1 MPDSLIQP
9 AAPLWGDLE
18 IVEMVRKFAQ
28 DRLAPHAAAREK
40 AARIEPE
47 IVRELGEL
55 GILGATTSADWDGS
69 DIDPVTYAML
79 LEEIAAGDGSVST
92 LVSVHNSPTCI
103 VVGNYGSNAQKD
115 RWLRKLAT
123 GAHVGSFGLT
133 EPQAGSDASNL
144 RTRAVKKGDRY
155 IVNGAKQF
163 ISNAAHPGSLVFFA
177 VTDPAAG
184 KRGLSAF
191 IVDKST
197 PGFAIDRLE
206 EKLGQKASDT
216 AALSFNDMEVPEDQR
231 IGAEGEG
238 YKIALSTLE
247 SGRIGIAAQ
256 AVGMARAALDYA
268 IAYAKERKAFGGNI
282 IDFQAVGFRLADAK
296 TKLEAA
302 RQLTLHA
309 ARLKASG
316 SPALEAACMA
326 KLFASEAAEAICTA
340 SIQTLGGYGF
350 LADYPVER
358 IYRDVRVCQ
367 IYEGTSDVQKLILQR
382 ML

>member
-1 MPDSLIQP
+1 MADSSSQYGDSLII
-9 AAPLWGDLE
+9 D
-18 IVEMVRKFAQ
+18 MVRKFSQ
-28 DRLAPHAAAREK
+28 ERLAPLAAAREK
-40 AARIEPE
+40 AGRIEPE
-47 IVRELGEL
+47 VIAELGEL
-55 GILGATTSADWDGS
+55 GIFGATTPAEWSGS
-69 DIDPVTYAML
+69 EIDPVTYAL
-79 LEEIAAGDGSVST
+79 VLEEIAAGDGSIST
-92 LVSVHNSPTCI
+92 MVSVHNSPTCI
-103 VVGNYGSNAQKD
+103 IFGNYGTDAQKD

-123 GAHVGSFGLT
+123 GEHVGSFGLT

-155 IVNGAKQF
+155 IVNGSKQF
-163 ISNAAHPGSLVFFA
+163 ISNATHPGSIVFFA
-177 VTDPAAG
+177 VTDSSAG

-191 IVDKST
+191 VIDKT
-197 PGFAIDRLE
+197 HPGFSVTRTE

-216 AALSFNDMEVPEDQR
+216 CALSFQDVEIPEDQR

-256 AVGMARAALDYA
+256 SVGMARSALDYA
-268 IAYAKERKAFGGNI
+268 VGYAKERKAFGGAI

-296 TKLEAA
+296 TRLEAA

-309 ARLKASG
+309 ARLKADGRPS
-316 SPALEAACMA
+316 LEAACMA
-326 KLFASEAAEAICTA
+326 KLFASEVAESVCTA
-340 SIQTLGGYGF
+340 AIQTLGGYGF

>member
-1 MPDSLIQP
+1 MPDSITPISPDGDTLII
-9 AAPLWGDLE
+9 DM
-18 IVEMVRKFAQ
+18 IRRFSQ
-28 DRLAPHAAAREK
+28 DRLAPLAAEREK
-40 AARIEPE
+40 KQRIEPE
-47 IVRELGEL
+47 VIAELGEL
-55 GILGATTSADWDGS
+55 GVFGATTPAEWDGS
-69 DIDPVTYAML
+69 EIDPVTYAMV

-92 LVSVHNSPTCI
+92 MVSVHNSPTAI
-103 VVGNYGSNAQKD
+103 IFSQYANDAQKD

-123 GAHVGSFGLT
+123 GEHVGSFGLT

-144 RTRAVKKGDRY
+144 KTRAVKKGDKY

-163 ISNAAHPGSLVFFA
+163 ISNATHPGSLVFFA
-177 VTDPAAG
+177 VTDPSAG
-184 KRGLSAF
+184 KKGLSAF
-191 IVDKST
+191 VIDKT
-197 PGFAIDRLE
+197 HPGFSVARVE

-216 AALSFNDMEVPEDQR
+216 CALSFTDMEVPEDQR

-256 AVGMARAALDYA
+256 SVGMARAALEYA
-268 IAYAKERKAFGGNI
+268 IGYARDRKAFGGSI

-302 RQLTLHA
+302 RQLTLYA
-309 ARLKASG
+309 ARLKAEKH
-316 SPALEAACMA
+316 PALEAACMA

>member
-1 MPDSLIQP
+1 MDSISP
-9 AAPLWGDLE
+9 TGDT
-18 IVEMVRKFAQ
+18 IVIDMIRRFAQ
-28 DRLAPHAAAREK
+28 ERLAPLAAEREK
-40 AARIEPE
+40 LRRIEPE
-47 IVRELGEL
+47 IIAELGEL
-55 GILGATTSADWDGS
+55 GVLGATTPAEWDGS
-69 DIDPVTYAML
+69 EIDPVTYALL

-103 VVGNYGSNAQKD
+103 VISNYGTDAQKD

-123 GAHVGSFGLT
+123 GEHVGSFGLT

-144 RTRAVKKGDRY
+144 KTRAVKQGDRY
-155 IVNGAKQF
+155 VINGAKQF
-163 ISNAAHPGSLVFFA
+163 ISNATHPGSLVFFA
-177 VTDPAAG
+177 VTDPSAG

-191 IVDKST
+191 VIDKT
-197 PGFAIDRLE
+197 HPGFSIARTE

-216 AALSFNDMEVPEDQR
+216 CALTFEDMEVSEDQR

-256 AVGMARAALDYA
+256 SVGMARAALEYA
-268 IAYAKERKAFGGNI
+268 IGYARERKAFGGAI

-296 TKLEAA
+296 TRLEAA
-302 RQLTLHA
+302 RQLTLYA
-309 ARLKASG
+309 ARLKAEG
-316 SPALEAACMA
+316 KPALEAACMA

>member
-1 MPDSLIQP
+1 MADSISPTGDTLII
-9 AAPLWGDLE
+9 DM
-18 IVEMVRKFAQ
+18 IRKFSQ
-28 DRLAPHAAAREK
+28 ERLAPHAADREK
-40 AARIEPE
+40 AGRIEPE
-47 IVRELGEL
+47 VIRELGEL
-55 GILGATTSADWDGS
+55 GVFGATTPAEWDGS
-69 DIDPVTYAML
+69 EIDPVTYAL
-79 LEEIAAGDGSVST
+79 VLEEIAAGDGSIST
-92 LVSVHNSPTCI
+92 MVSVHNSPTCI
-103 VVGNYGSNAQKD
+103 VINNFGTDAQKD

-123 GAHVGSFGLT
+123 GEHVGSFGLT

-155 IVNGAKQF
+155 IVNGSKQF
-163 ISNAAHPGSLVFFA
+163 ISNATHPGSIVFFA
-177 VTDPAAG
+177 VTDPEAG

-191 IVDKST
+191 VIDKSH
-197 PGFAIDRLE
+197 PGFSVVRTE
-206 EKLGQKASDT
+206 HKLGQKASDT
-216 AALSFNDMEVPEDQR
+216 CALAFEDVEIPEDQR
-231 IGAEGEG
+231 IGAEGDG

-256 AVGMARAALDYA
+256 SVGMARAALDYA
-268 IAYAKERKAFGGNI
+268 VDYAKERKAFGSAI

-302 RQLTLHA
+302 RQLTLFA
-309 ARLKASG
+309 ARQKAAGVNS
-316 SPALEAACMA
+316 LEAACMA
-326 KLFASEAAEAICTA
+326 KLFASEVAEQVCTA
-340 SIQTLGGYGF
+340 AIQTLGGYGF

>member
-1 MPDSLIQP
+1 MPDHTPVGADSLVI
-9 AAPLWGDLE
+9 D
-18 IVEMVRKFAQ
+18 MVRRFASE
-28 DRLAPHAAAREK
+28 RLAPNAAAREK
-40 AARIEPE
+40 AGAIEPD
-47 IVRELGEL
+47 IIRELGEL
-55 GILGATTSADWDGS
+55 GVFGATTPAQWDGS
-69 DIDPVTYAML
+69 EIDPVTYALL

-92 LVSVHNSPTCI
+92 MVSVHNSPTCI
-103 VVGNYGSNAQKD
+103 IFDLYGTDAQKD

-123 GAHVGSFGLT
+123 GEHIGSFALT

-144 RTRAVKKGDRY
+144 KTRAVKKGDRY
-155 IVNGAKQF
+155 IINGAKQF
-163 ISNAAHPGSLVFFA
+163 ISSASVPGSAVLFA
-177 VTDPAAG
+177 VTDPGAG
-184 KRGLSAF
+184 RKGISCF
-191 IVDKST
+191 VVDKAT
-197 PGFAIDRLE
+197 PGYVVVRKE
-206 EKLGQKASDT
+206 EKLGQKASET
-216 AALSFNDMEVPEDQR
+216 CALAFQDMEVPEDQR

-256 AVGMARAALDYA
+256 SIGMARAALDYA
-268 IAYAKERKAFGGNI
+268 VGYAKERHAFGGRI
-282 IDFQAVGFRLADAK
+282 IDLQAVGFRLADAR

-309 ARLKASG
+309 ARLKAEAR
-316 SPALEAACMA
+316 PALEAACMA
-326 KLFASEAAEAICTA
+326 KLFASEVAEAVCTA
-340 SIQTLGGYGF
+340 AIQTLGGYGY

>member
-1 MPDSLIQP
+1 MPDGFSFN
-9 AAPLWGDLE
+9 GDSI
-18 IVEMVRKFAQ
+18 IVDMVRKFAQ
-28 DRLAPHAAAREK
+28 DRLAPLAAERDREK
-40 AARIEPE
+40 RIEPE

-69 DIDPVTYAML
+69 EIDPVTYAML

-103 VVGNYGSNAQKD
+103 VIGNYGSDAQKD
-115 RWLRKLAT
+115 RWLRPLAR
-123 GAHVGSFGLT
+123 GEHVGSFGLT
-133 EPQAGSDASNL
+133 EPQAGSDASAL
-144 RTRAVKKGDRY
+144 KTRAVRKGDTY
-155 IVNGAKQF
+155 VVNGAKQF

-177 VTDPAAG
+177 VTDTSAG

-191 IVDKST
+191 IVDKAT
-197 PGFAIDRLE
+197 PGFSIARVE

-216 AALSFNDMEVPEDQR
+216 CALAFDDMEVPVAQR
-231 IGAEGEG
+231 IGEEGEG

-247 SGRIGIAAQ
+247 SGRIGIASQ

-268 IAYAKERKAFGGNI
+268 VGYARERKAFGGAI

-309 ARLKASG
+309 ARLKAEG
-316 SPALEAACMA
+316 KPALEAACMA

-382 ML
+382 IL

>member
-1 MPDSLIQP
+1 MPDSITP
-9 AAPLWGDLE
+9 FVSPDGDSM
-18 IVEMVRKFAQ
+18 IIDMIRRFSQ
-28 DRLAPHAAAREK
+28 DRLAPLAAEREK
-40 AARIEPE
+40 TRRIEADV
-47 IVRELGEL
+47 IAELGEL
-55 GILGATTSADWDGS
+55 GVFGATTPAEWDGS
-69 DIDPVTYAML
+69 EIDPITYARV

-92 LVSVHNSPTCI
+92 MVSVHNSPTCI
-103 VVGNYGSNAQKD
+103 VINNFGTDAQKD

-123 GAHVGSFGLT
+123 AEHVGSFGLT
-133 EPQAGSDASNL
+133 EPQAGSDASAL
-144 RTRAVKKGDRY
+144 RTRAVKKGDKY
-155 IVNGAKQF
+155 IINGAKQF
-163 ISNAAHPGSLVFFA
+163 ISNATHPGSLVFFG
-177 VTDPAAG
+177 VTDPSAG
-184 KRGLSAF
+184 KKGLSAF
-191 IVDKST
+191 VIDKT
-197 PGFAIDRLE
+197 HPGFSVLKVE

-216 AALSFNDMEVPEDQR
+216 CALSFEDMEVPEDQR

-256 AVGMARAALDYA
+256 SVGMARAALDYA
-268 IAYAKERKAFGGNI
+268 VTYARERKAFGGAI
-282 IDFQAVGFRLADAK
+282 IDLQAVGFRLADAK

-302 RQLTLHA
+302 RQLTLYA
-309 ARLKASG
+309 ARLKAEGRPS
-316 SPALEAACMA
+316 LEAACMA
-326 KLFASEAAEAICTA
+326 KLYASEAAEAICTA